1 MLLQEGFAN
10 ARVSMLGPVS
20 VAYAILSFHRAHGLT
35 QGLRGGRSEL
45 WHTNLPEDAVRWEA
59 KHAFNEKAH
68 ARGRGGRTSPKHR
81 SQGGK
86 GARGRHPLDS
96 VPLMRGMMTPP
107 PLSSLCITLPLLCD
121 IVCWQ
126 VGTSVNKRQS
136 K

>member
-20 VAYAILSFHRAHGLT
+20 VAYAILSFHHAHGLT

-68 ARGRGGRTSPKHR
+68 ARGRGGEQAQSIARKVA
-81 SQGGK
+81 K
-86 GARGRHPLDS
+86 GRGVD
-96 VPLMRGMMTPP
+96 TPWI
-107 PLSSLCITLPLLCD
+107 LFL
-121 IVCWQ
+121 
-126 VGTSVNKRQS
+126 
-136 K
+136 